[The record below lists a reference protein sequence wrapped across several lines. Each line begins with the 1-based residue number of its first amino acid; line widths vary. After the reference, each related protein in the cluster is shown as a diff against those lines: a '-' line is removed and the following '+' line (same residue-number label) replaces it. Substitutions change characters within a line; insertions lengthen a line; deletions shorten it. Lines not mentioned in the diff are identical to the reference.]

1 MLHNVIIY
9 LFFTSTKL
17 QPKIQGKVLVLTFSN
32 RVRKGDKIPWIFLQ
46 NTLLNYFVAM
56 GLFIS
61 EPVNIRVVVDKIS
74 LFPSSFT
81 LQWRYESVV
90 LLFIG

>member
-17 QPKIQGKVLVLTFSN
+17 EPKIQGKVLVLTFSN
-32 RVRKGDKIPWIFLQ
+32 RVRKGDKIPWITFLD
-46 NTLLNYFVAM
+46 YFLAM

-61 EPVNIRVVVDKIS
+61 EPVNIRVVVHKIS